1 MNAPA
6 DPARSDAVRV
16 DEPALRAQA
25 RAILGAWGFSADAV
39 SAAVDALIWADL
51 HGISSHGV
59 AMLPIYETWLKTGRF
74 VSSAIPRVVF
84 DSPVLATIDADSGL
98 GFAGARAGMSLAI
111 EKARRNGLSAVAVR
125 RSNHFG
131 AAGHWVSMA
140 ADAGLVG
147 IATTSTVAP
156 AIVPTGGLHARFGT
170 NPIAFAAPGRHGTS
184 FLLDMATSTVAL
196 GKLMVASLRGHSI
209 PEGWALGPDG
219 LPTTDPAL
227 GYRSRLATPLG
238 GRPELSS
245 HKGSGLAAMVEILS
259 VLLPGAT
266 LSMDNPGPGVPGDV
280 GHFFC
285 ALDPA
290 ALRGDD
296 GFGAALDD
304 MLDRLRATPAADPDQ
319 PVLAAGDPER
329 AALKRSREL
338 GIEVPRSLMTALRE
352 VARRADCPWILLGAQ
367 GGPD

>member
-1 MNAPA
+1 MNERVT
-6 DPARSDAVRV
+6 PARSDAVRV
-16 DEPALRAQA
+16 REPALRAQA
-25 RAILGAWGFSADAV
+25 RAILVAWGFRDDPV
-39 SAAVDALIWADL
+39 SAAVDALVWADL

-59 AMLPIYETWLKTGRF
+59 AMLLVYETWLKAGRF
-74 VSSAIPRVVF
+74 VTSAIPRVVC
-84 DSPVLATIDADSGL
+84 DSPVLATLDAGSGL
-98 GFAGARAGMSLAI
+98 GFAGARAGMTLAI
-111 EKARRNGLSAVAVR
+111 QKAQRNGLAAVAVR

-156 AIVPTGGLHARFGT
+156 AIVPTGGLQARFGT
-170 NPIAFAAPGRHGTS
+170 NPIAFAAPGREGTS

-219 LPTTDPAL
+219 LSTTDPAQ

-290 ALRGDD
+290 SLRGDD
-296 GFGAALDD
+296 GFGAALDN
-304 MLDRLRATPAADPDQ
+304 MLDRLRATPAADPSQ

-338 GIEVPRSLMTALRE
+338 GIEIPHSLVAALRE
-352 VARRADCPWILLGAQ
+352 IARRADCPWVLEGTE
-367 GGPD
+367 GCPN